1 MCQFNKLGTLEANDT
16 DFDPD
21 SIINGGY
28 ANNKENVYIYA
39 YLLY

>member
-1 MCQFNKLGTLEANDT
+1 MKCAISIHYEIWKQIII
-16 DFDPD
+16 DFGPD

-28 ANNKENVYIYA
+28 ANKGLYIYE